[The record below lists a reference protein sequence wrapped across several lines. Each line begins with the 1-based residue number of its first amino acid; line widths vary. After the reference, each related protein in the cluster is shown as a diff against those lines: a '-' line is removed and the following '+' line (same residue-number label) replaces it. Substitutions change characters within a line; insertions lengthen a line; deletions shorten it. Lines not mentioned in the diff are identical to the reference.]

1 MADIEEKIVK
11 HREAIEALVEQCAQS
26 NPDYAERLRAQLDS
40 VQPGLDDLQDMLSDA
55 ELGGTPPEEESAGD
69 EDDETESEHEES

>member
-11 HREAIEALVEQCAQS
+11 HREAIEKLVEECAQD
-26 NPDYAERLRAQLDS
+26 NPEYAERLRAQLDS

-55 ELGGTPPEEESAGD
+55 QLGGTPPEED
-69 EDDETESEHEES
+69 EASGEGETESEREE